1 MGELSRTIK
10 RLGMYDR
17 IALGGTS
24 PRRRR
29 YLFKPYALWILHN
42 IVNYSLERCFTVRD
56 RDIYVVVCLESI
68 FEEDFS
74 LIHF

>member
-1 MGELSRTIK
+1 MGELSRAAE

-29 YLFKPYALWILHN
+29 YLFNSALSILHRMF
-42 IVNYSLERCFTVRD
+42 NYSLKRCFAVVD
-56 RDIYVVVCLESI
+56 KDLYVVACLESI
-68 FEEDFS
+68 FEEDFHV
-74 LIHF
+74 IHF

>member
-1 MGELSRTIK
+1 MGELSRTIE

-29 YLFKPYALWILHN
+29 YLFNLCTLLIWHN
-42 IVNYSLERCFTVRD
+42 IVHYLIRRCFTVVHRGT
-56 RDIYVVVCLESI
+56 YVVVCLESI
-68 FEEDFS
+68 FED
-74 LIHF
+74 LV

>member
-1 MGELSRTIK
+1 MGELSRTAE

-29 YLFKPYALWILHN
+29 YWLYPVIPWYCTVLLVIPQIHLPPIVKHLFMLWFVWKAYLKILA
-42 IVNYSLERCFTVRD
+42 
-56 RDIYVVVCLESI
+56 
-68 FEEDFS
+68 
-74 LIHF
+74 

>member
-1 MGELSRTIK
+1 MGELSRTVE

-29 YLFKPYALWILHN
+29 YLSNLYTLLIWHN
-42 IVNYSLERCFTVRD
+42 IVNYSLKRYFTVSNRG
-56 RDIYVVVCLESI
+56 IYVGVCLESI
-68 FEEDFS
+68 FAEDFN
-74 LIHF
+74 LIHL

>member
-1 MGELSRTIK
+1 MGELTRTVE

-29 YLFKPYALWILHN
+29 YLFNLYTLLILHH
-42 IVNYSLERCFTVRD
+42 IANYSLKRCFTVGGRG
-56 RDIYVVVCLESI
+56 IYIVVCLESV
-68 FEEDFS
+68 FEED
-74 LIHF
+74 